1 MDLFLALMLT
11 AIFSFIVGYVM
22 CLQGFKQMIRDG
34 ELVKREDVKRIVR
47 LRERL

>member
-1 MDLFLALMLT
+1 MDVIAGIVVVALLG
-11 AIFSFIVGYVM
+11 FIAGYGA
-22 CLQGFKQMIRDG
+22 CLQGTKQMIASG